1 MGEIFRQI
9 LNLSITGSFLMAAV
23 IVVRFL
29 LQKGSRN
36 MICILWILVGIRL
49 LLPVSIETA
58 FGVVPTGEAVKY
70 SARQGEEPVVDT
82 GVEMIDNTVNRQ
94 ILISYAAGENKRSL
108 TVWNLCAYIWIAG
121 MLFLTGYFVLSWH
134 RLKKKVRMAVPDYQC
149 GEKVYLCDNIPSPFL
164 MGIIC
169 PRIYLPQGMSEEAIP
184 YVVAHEAAHKKRR
197 DYLTKWIASLFLIV
211 YWFNPLIWISYV
223 LFSRDMEFACD
234 ERVIRK
240 MGAEHKKNYSNAL
253 LSCALGKQSGFWC
266 PTAFGEVGV
275 KSRIL
280 KVIHYKKP
288 AFWGI
293 AAAAVLIL
301 LTAVCFLTQR
311 KEAPREGSVIA
322 YKGYEFTLE
331 EVLACKE
338 TGFMRVRIRVRGGED
353 PEVNVRDLYAYVAPM
368 ISGSMGALGVGENEW
383 EIDILGNCTGE
394 MDQALTL
401 IDRIEMTEIGTFSAE
416 LIQYEEAEEFMI
428 DSYAGKITIQAS
440 AHSMEIF
447 FEDGLPNIKEKGILA
462 IEMKNGER
470 WKAVRIPSKEGESA
484 IDFQGELSIKSSLVG
499 ERDEEEAG
507 TVFLAFKEPLNLDD
521 VQSFVLVPEKRK

>member
-9 LNLSITGSFLMAAV
+9 LNLSITGSFLITAV

-70 SARQGEEPVVDT
+70 SARQDEAAVVDT
-82 GVEMIDNTVNRQ
+82 GVEMIDNAVNRQ
-94 ILISYAAGENKRSL
+94 ILISYTAGESESGL
-108 TVWNLCAYIWIAG
+108 TVWNLCSYIWMAG
-121 MLFLTGYFVLSWH
+121 MLLLTGYFVLSWH
-134 RLKKKVRMAVPDYQC
+134 GLKKRVRMAVPDYQC
-149 GEKVYLCDNIPSPFL
+149 GEKVYLCDDIPSPFL
-164 MGIIC
+164 MGIIR

-234 ERVIRK
+234 ERVIRQ

-253 LSCALGKQSGFWC
+253 LNCALEKQSGFWC

-280 KVIHYKKP
+280 KVLQYKKP
-288 AFWGI
+288 AFWGM
-293 AAAAVLIL
+293 AAATVLIL

-311 KEAPREGSVIA
+311 KETSSEGSVIA
-322 YKGYEFTLE
+322 YKGCEFILE
-331 EVLACKE
+331 EALACKE

-353 PEVNVRDLYAYVAPM
+353 PEVNVRDLYAYVVPM
-368 ISGSMGALGVGENEW
+368 ISGSMGALDIGENEW
-383 EIDILGNCTGE
+383 EISILGSCMGE
-394 MDQALTL
+394 MDQDLTL
-401 IDRIEMTEIGTFSAE
+401 IDRYEMTEIGTFSAE
-416 LIQYEEAEEFMI
+416 LIRYEEAEEFMI

-440 AHSMEIF
+440 AHSMEIS

-470 WKAVRIPSKEGESA
+470 WKAVRIPSREGESA
-484 IDFQGELSIKSSLVG
+484 IDFQGELSIKSSLTG
-499 ERDEEEAG
+499 EQDEEEDG
-507 TVFLAFKEPLNLDD
+507 TVFLAFEEQLNLDD
-521 VQSFVLVPEKRK
+521 VQSFVLVPEK